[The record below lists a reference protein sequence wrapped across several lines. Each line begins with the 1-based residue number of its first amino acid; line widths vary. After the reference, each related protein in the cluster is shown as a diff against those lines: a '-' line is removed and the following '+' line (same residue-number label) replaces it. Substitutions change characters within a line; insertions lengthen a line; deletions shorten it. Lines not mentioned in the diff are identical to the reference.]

1 MKAREKEKERQE
13 DDPPSSLSCSSA
25 RGSKRGGQRACAV
38 QYTSSVRSMLM
49 FQRTQVFSFLS
60 PYPPF
65 FLLSV
70 SADWK
75 LGCGEKAKR
84 MGSQGE
90 GEKEKSRRTRTKRGL
105 LGRSRKCWFNTT
117 TIAHCAGDYCAKNGK
132 GTSLSQIQICE
143 PGK

>member
-1 MKAREKEKERQE
+1 MILL
-13 DDPPSSLSCSSA
+13 PPSL
-25 RGSKRGGQRACAV
+25 AV
-38 QYTSSVRSMLM
+38 QQGGRSEEVREDVLSSTSSVRSMLM
-49 FQRTQVFSFLS
+49 FQRTRVFSFLS
-60 PYPPF
+60 LYPPF

-70 SADWK
+70 SADRK

-90 GEKEKSRRTRTKRGL
+90 GEKEKSKRTRTKRGL